1 MQSVIDKMVYS
12 LSAPTNKNVVWIK
25 PTGNGTFEMRIY
37 DNNTWVSISSGGSG
51 ITEEEIINSLNTPI

>member
-1 MQSVIDKMVYS
+1 MQHIIDKMVYS

-25 PTGNGTFEMRIY
+25 PTGNDTFEMRIY
-37 DNNTWVSISSGGSG
+37 DNNTWVPISSGGSG